1 MKNKNEIIENLMIKI
16 SKSTNNPSKIILT
29 FSPKSYV
36 LSSPLKTKRNQ
47 GN

>member
-1 MKNKNEIIENLMIKI
+1 MKKNNEVIEQIMIKI
-16 SKSTNNPSKIILT
+16 SKSTSNRSKIILN